1 MYFGMSFVVFCK
13 NKIMKLLIIDDST
26 VNNILI
32 QNILEG
38 DGYYVRAVLNGEEA
52 FKEVEIGKFV
62 PDLIFLDLM
71 MPEISGFELLEEF
84 QKINI
89 DIPVVIIS
97 AFNKDE
103 YRKKAKKLGAKDY
116 LLKPVNRE
124 TLISVVREF
133 S

>member
-1 MYFGMSFVVFCK
+1 MSFVVFCK